1 MKIGL
6 LSDIHVDINFNG
18 EDMVTPAVCESI
30 RNNNLDLFITAGDIS
45 SDHQLTLEVVKRI
58 EKESGRDCLFISGNH
73 DLWNE
78 KHPDITALEAYTA
91 MAAHPHNLCSGP
103 VKLKDGWSA
112 AGDTCWYDYSF
123 GSSSIYSFEDFER
136 RSYNDRVWQDSIKT
150 SWNRSDKETHDWF
163 MERLEVSLEKAA
175 GDDIVAVTHML
186 PIEEFTVPVPN
197 ETWDYF
203 NAFLGSRALGDFL
216 LSRPEVKYSVSGHVH
231 YRKQVEKAGK
241 TFICQCLGYS
251 TEWQGTD
258 DPFVEVPKCMK
269 IITI

>member
-1 MKIGL
+1 
-6 LSDIHVDINFNG
+6 
-18 EDMVTPAVCESI
+18 
-30 RNNNLDLFITAGDIS
+30 
-45 SDHQLTLEVVKRI
+45 
-58 EKESGRDCLFISGNH
+58 
-73 DLWNE
+73 
-78 KHPDITALEAYTA
+78 
-91 MAAHPHNLCSGP
+91 
-103 VKLKDGWSA
+103 
-112 AGDTCWYDYSF
+112 
-123 GSSSIYSFEDFER
+123 
-136 RSYNDRVWQDSIKT
+136 
-150 SWNRSDKETHDWF
+150 
-163 MERLEVSLEKAA
+163 
-175 GDDIVAVTHML
+175 ML